1 MHKVNSMFAQRT
13 NRLNKQTKK
22 YHETAEKYIDDFHCD
37 SVVKAYYALYRNG
50 VTFFN
55 KYTNTPLPLF
65 FDRHPHTELKHQRCV
80 YIEIIRQTH
89 QAKASDNLRE
99 KNSRAPN
106 GDSA

>member
-50 VTFFN
+50 VTFFL
-55 KYTNTPLPLF
+55 TNQLQYNTKN
-65 FDRHPHTELKHQRCV
+65 HC
-80 YIEIIRQTH
+80 Y
-89 QAKASDNLRE
+89 NLCY
-99 KNSRAPN
+99 
-106 GDSA
+106 